1 VFLGNPDQGEC
12 DVTVAWHIDKGQ
24 FDNTSLQGLN
34 VVAVFHTPGNM
45 WTSPKWKAA
54 LYIDEIATKE
64 QADALGKIY
73 SGKAGGFFG
82 VIAGFVGE
90 LAGVRSMPIK
100 FEKNGKRR
108 TLQIP
113 SAIDITIEGIE
124 GADKTKEV
132 TVDNA
137 PMHVAPGLPAVVAKS
152 TKNSYS
158 DHGMKWDNSGKKGCY
173 SRFAYTP

>member
-1 VFLGNPDQGEC
+1 
-12 DVTVAWHIDKGQ
+12 
-24 FDNTSLQGLN
+24 
-34 VVAVFHTPGNM
+34 
-45 WTSPKWKAA
+45 
-54 LYIDEIATKE
+54 
-64 QADALGKIY
+64 
-73 SGKAGGFFG
+73 
-82 VIAGFVGE
+82 
-90 LAGVRSMPIK
+90 MPIK
-100 FEKNGKRR
+100 FEVDGKRR

-158 DHGMKWDNSGKKGCY
+158 DHGMKWDNTGKNGFY
-173 SRFAYTP
+173 SKFAYAP